1 MLSLD
6 ELNPYEKNPRK
17 NDQSVQA
24 VANSIKE
31 FGFRAPIIVDRDFT
45 IIAGHTR
52 YKAAKSLGL
61 SEVPVIVAD
70 DMTEEQVRAYRIA
83 DNSAGQK
90 SEWDFEILAD
100 EIKNISIDMADF
112 GFGSFELLTMM
123 EDCTPI
129 KATDDEREML
139 ESFENDGSEESMPY
153 ICRDRVIITYD
164 PCDKDEVMQ
173 FLGQQGNPKTVYR
186 FEDLIATQG
195 N

>member
-6 ELNPYEKNPRK
+6 KLNPYEKNPRK

-31 FGFRAPIIVDRDFT
+31 FGFRAPIIVDSDFT

-52 YKAAKSLGL
+52 FKAAKSLGL

-70 DMTEEQVRAYRIA
+70 DLTEEQVRAYRIA

-129 KATDDEREML
+129 KVTDDEREML

-153 ICRDRVIITYD
+153 VCRDRVIITYD
-164 PCDKDEVMQ
+164 PSDKDEVMQ
-173 FLGQQGNPKTVYR
+173 FLGQQGSPKTVYR
-186 FEDLIATQG
+186 FEDLIATQRD
-195 N
+195 

>member
-31 FGFRAPIIVDRDFT
+31 FGFRAPIIVDSDFT

-129 KATDDEREML
+129 KVTDDEREML

-153 ICRDRVIITYD
+153 VCRDRVIITYD
-164 PCDKDEVMQ
+164 PSDKDEVMQ
-173 FLGQQGNPKTVYR
+173 FLGQQGSPKTVYR

>member
-6 ELNPYEKNPRK
+6 KLNPYEKNPRK

-31 FGFRAPIIVDRDFT
+31 FGFRAPIIVDSDFT

-61 SEVPVIVAD
+61 PEVPVIVAD
-70 DMTEEQVRAYRIA
+70 DLTEEQVRAYRIA

-129 KATDDEREML
+129 KVTDDEREML

-153 ICRDRVIITYD
+153 VCRDRVIITYD
-164 PCDKDEVMQ
+164 PSDKDEVMQ
-173 FLGQQGNPKTVYR
+173 FLGQQGSPKTVYR
-186 FEDLIATQG
+186 FEDLIATQR